1 MYLSTSTD
9 PSFFSDY
16 ISDCTSSSPPV
27 CECLLVVMSSSRN
40 VTRMSSSVI
49 HETNGSVPWS
59 SRLTTLRICTSST
72 LRDKKERVPRSSRR
86 SSFHLMYVPV
96 VHLRCEFSRRS
107 AKCLLAIEAIKSA
120 PSSSRPRYVAKMVS
134 STCRHLSTK
143 TRNVPLLH
151 FCTHRGSS
159 EE

>member
-1 MYLSTSTD
+1 MPYRFI
-9 PSFFSDY
+9 PP
-16 ISDCTSSSPPV
+16 SDCFIIADHVSQHFNRSEFLQRLYERLYQFIPSRVQV

-40 VTRMSSSVI
+40 VTRMSSSVL

-59 SRLTTLRICTSST
+59 SRLHTTLRICTSST
-72 LRDKKERVPRSSRR
+72 LRDKNERVPRSSRR

-120 PSSSRPRYVAKMVS
+120 PSSSRPR
-134 STCRHLSTK
+134 
-143 TRNVPLLH
+143 
-151 FCTHRGSS
+151 
-159 EE
+159 